1 MTALTGCCEQA
12 HPAHPRHR
20 ESASSEAQDPSR
32 RIEDS
37 ICQEDPAS
45 DQTRPGQSA
54 VCLDLQSKLTEGQQR
69 LKTLSDQHMKVV
81 NQTPMPEE
89 LEKDTKTF
97 VSSLGIALTEE
108 QRSQLHGLLKR
119 PNADEDEI
127 NKRRKTDAQTAPPG
141 GQCG

>member
-1 MTALTGCCEQA
+1 
-12 HPAHPRHR
+12 
-20 ESASSEAQDPSR
+20 
-32 RIEDS
+32 
-37 ICQEDPAS
+37 
-45 DQTRPGQSA
+45 
-54 VCLDLQSKLTEGQQR
+54 
-69 LKTLSDQHMKVV
+69 
-81 NQTPMPEE
+81 MPEE
-89 LEKDTKTF
+89 LDTSKDFPIPMAVETF